1 MGDCQKRKGRII
13 NSAPQ
18 GGKTTITMNKRK
30 FSFAFFAVLSVF
42 QIAVPVWMIANRE
55 MTLRHGKQFRF
66 RTAPVD
72 PYDAF
77 RGRYVALQFEQNTAP
92 VPVEEKLA
100 TNQKVFAEPAE
111 DENGFA
117 RIAKISAKRP
127 NDEAYVQCRV
137 NSITDSL
144 VYVRFPFDRY
154 YMDEKLAPAAEA
166 AYREHSRREVRDVY
180 VTVRVKDG
188 NAVLE
193 ELYIEGMPI
202 REFLR
207 KGL

>member
-1 MGDCQKRKGRII
+1 
-13 NSAPQ
+13 
-18 GGKTTITMNKRK
+18 MNKRK

-55 MTLRHGKQFRF
+55 ITLRHGRQFRF
-66 RTAPVD
+66 RAAPVD

-77 RGRYVALQFEQNTAP
+77 RGRYVALQFEQNSAP
-92 VPVEEKLA
+92 APADEKPA
-100 TNQKVFAEPAE
+100 MNQKVYAELAE
-111 DENGFA
+111 DEQGFA
-117 RIAKISAKRP
+117 RIAKVTANAPSG
-127 NDEAYVQCRV
+127 EVYVQCRV

-144 VYVRFPFDRY
+144 VYLQFPFDRY
-154 YMDEKLAPAAEA
+154 YMDEHAAPAAEA

-180 VTVRVKDG
+180 ATVRVKDG

-193 ELYIEGMPI
+193 ELYIERMPI

-207 KGL
+207 KAL

>member
-1 MGDCQKRKGRII
+1 
-13 NSAPQ
+13 
-18 GGKTTITMNKRK
+18 MNKLK
-30 FSFAFFAVLSVF
+30 SSFAFFAVLSVLQF
-42 QIAVPVWMIANRE
+42 FVPVWMIANRE
-55 MTLRHGKQFRF
+55 MTLRHGRQFRF
-66 RTAPVD
+66 RAAPVD

-77 RGRYVALQFEQNTAP
+77 RGRYVALQFEQNAAP
-92 VPVEEKLA
+92 VPADEKLA
-100 TNQKVFAEPAE
+100 MNQKVYIELAE

-117 RIAKISAKRP
+117 RIAKIAA
-127 NDEAYVQCRV
+127 DEPSGETYVQCRV
-137 NSITDSL
+137 SSIIDSL
-144 VYVRFPFDRY
+144 VYLEIPFNRY

-193 ELYIEGMPI
+193 ELYIERMSI

-207 KGL
+207 RN

>member
-1 MGDCQKRKGRII
+1 
-13 NSAPQ
+13 
-18 GGKTTITMNKRK
+18 MNKQK
-30 FSFAFFAVLSVF
+30 SFLVFFSVLAFFQL
-42 QIAVPVWMIANRE
+42 AVPVWMIVNHE
-55 MTLRHGKQFRF
+55 MTLRHGRQFRF

-77 RGRYVALQFEQNTAP
+77 RGRYVALQFEQNFAP
-92 VPVEEKLA
+92 VPADEKLA
-100 TNQKVFAEPAE
+100 MNQKVYAELAE
-111 DENGFA
+111 DEHGFA
-117 RIAKISAKRP
+117 RIAKVTAKDP
-127 NDEAYVQCRV
+127 NGQAYVQCRV

-144 VYVRFPFDRY
+144 VYLQFPFDRY

-166 AYREHSRREVRDVY
+166 AYREHSTREVRNVY
-180 VTVRVKDG
+180 VTLRVKDG

-207 KGL
+207 KSL

>member
-1 MGDCQKRKGRII
+1 
-13 NSAPQ
+13 
-18 GGKTTITMNKRK
+18 MNKLK
-30 FSFAFFAVLSVF
+30 SSFAFFAVLSVLQF
-42 QIAVPVWMIANRE
+42 FVPVWMIANRE
-55 MTLRHGKQFRF
+55 MTLQHGKQFRF

-77 RGRYVALQFEQNTAP
+77 RGRYVALQFEQNSAS
-92 VPVEEKLA
+92 VSADEKLA
-100 TNQKVFAEPAE
+100 MNQKVYAQLAE
-111 DENGFA
+111 DEQGLA
-117 RIAKISAKRP
+117 RIARVTAIRP
-127 NDEAYVQCRV
+127 TDEAYVQCRIS
-137 NSITDSL
+137 SITDSL
-144 VYVRFPFDRY
+144 VYLEFPFNRY

-166 AYREHSRREVRDVY
+166 AYREHSRREVQDVY

-207 KGL
+207 RKP

>member
-1 MGDCQKRKGRII
+1 MKKLQ
-13 NSAPQ
+13 
-18 GGKTTITMNKRK
+18 
-30 FSFAFFAVLSVF
+30 FSLALFSVLSVF
-42 QIAVPVWMIANRE
+42 QVAVPVWMIANRE
-55 MTLRHGKQFRF
+55 MTLRHGRQFRF
-66 RTAPVD
+66 RAAPVD

-77 RGRYVALQFEQNTAP
+77 RGRFVALQFEQNSAP
-92 VPVEEKLA
+92 VPADEKL
-100 TNQKVFAEPAE
+100 TMNQKVYAQLAEG
-111 DENGFA
+111 ENGFA
-117 RIAKISAKRP
+117 RIVKASAKRP

-144 VYVRFPFDRY
+144 VYLEFPFNRY

-180 VTVRVKDG
+180 VIVRVKDG
-188 NAVLE
+188 HAVLE

-207 KGL
+207 KSL

>member
-1 MGDCQKRKGRII
+1 
-13 NSAPQ
+13 
-18 GGKTTITMNKRK
+18 MNKSK
-30 FSFAFFAVLSVF
+30 LTFAFFTVLSVF
-42 QIAVPVWMIANRE
+42 QLAVPFWMIFNRE
-55 MTLRHGKQFRF
+55 MTLRDGKQFRF

-77 RGRYVALQFEQNTAP
+77 RGRYVALQFERNSAP
-92 VPVEEKLA
+92 VPADEKLA
-100 TNQKVFAEPAE
+100 MNQKVYAELAE

-117 RIAKISAKRP
+117 RIVKVTTNEPSS
-127 NDEAYVQCRV
+127 EAYVQCRI

-144 VYVRFPFDRY
+144 IYLQFPFDRY

-166 AYREHSRREVRDVY
+166 AYREHSRREAQDVY
-180 VTVRVKDG
+180 VTVRVKAG

-193 ELYIEGMPI
+193 ELYIEGTPI

-207 KGL
+207 KSL

>member
-1 MGDCQKRKGRII
+1 M
-13 NSAPQ
+13 
-18 GGKTTITMNKRK
+18 
-30 FSFAFFAVLSVF
+30 
-42 QIAVPVWMIANRE
+42 WMIANRE
-55 MTLRHGKQFRF
+55 MTLRHGRQFRF

-77 RGRYVALQFEQNTAP
+77 RGRFVALQFEQNSAP
-92 VPVEEKLA
+92 VPVDEKLA
-100 TNQKVFAEPAE
+100 MNQKVYADLAE
-111 DENGFA
+111 DEHSFA
-117 RIAKISAKRP
+117 RIDKVSADRP
-127 NDEAYVQCRV
+127 SDETYVQCRV

-144 VYVRFPFDRY
+144 VYLQFPFDRY

-166 AYREHSRREVRDVY
+166 AYLEHSRREVRDVY

-193 ELYIEGMPI
+193 ELYIAGMPI

-207 KGL
+207 NPK

>member
-1 MGDCQKRKGRII
+1 MKKLQLLLIF
-13 NSAPQ
+13 
-18 GGKTTITMNKRK
+18 
-30 FSFAFFAVLSVF
+30 FSVLSVF
-42 QIAVPVWMIANRE
+42 QLAVPVWMIASRE
-55 MTLRHGKQFRF
+55 MTLWDGKQFRF

-72 PYDAF
+72 PYDVF
-77 RGRYVALQFEQNTAP
+77 RGRYVALQFEQNSAP
-92 VPVEEKLA
+92 VPANEKLVM
-100 TNQKVFAEPAE
+100 NQKVYAQLVE
-111 DENGFA
+111 DEHGFA
-117 RIAKISAKRP
+117 RIAEVTANAPSG
-127 NDEAYVQCRV
+127 NGYVECRV
-137 NSITDSL
+137 NSLTDSL
-144 VYVRFPFDRY
+144 VYLQFPFDRY

-166 AYREHSRREVRDVY
+166 AYREHSRGEVQDVY